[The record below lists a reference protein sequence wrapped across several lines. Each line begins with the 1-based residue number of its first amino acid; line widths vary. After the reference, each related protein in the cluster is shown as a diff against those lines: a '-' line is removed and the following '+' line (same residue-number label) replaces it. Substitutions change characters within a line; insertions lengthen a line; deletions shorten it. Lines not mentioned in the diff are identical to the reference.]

1 MDWKKSLNIAAI
13 GLVAWLLVVEWN
25 QFQDNVASQTPAQQ
39 SEVMIPDAPQAT
51 SSSTDVEQVSGL
63 VSATE
68 AQANNLPGN
77 PSNDELPTLVN
88 APVEELVAV
97 ETKFNTRLVVVTTD
111 TFEVTIDTLGG
122 DIVQVKLFEH
132 LNKMDKDGGDPFTL
146 LTRTSRN
153 EYIAQSGLI
162 GKNGTDTREG
172 RALYTASSSSFSL
185 SPDQSTLNVDLTLNQ
200 NGVRLVKRF
209 SFSRAEYVVGVSYL
223 INNSSYEPW
232 EATFYGQIK
241 RDSHQPLVESGGGIS
256 PYLGA
261 ALREP
266 EKNFAKHDFS
276 DIEEESVKTSIEGG
290 WVAMVQHYF
299 VSAWIPPADQLNHFS
314 LRKLSGQ
321 DIYLLGYT
329 GEKIVIAPGASG
341 EYSAQFYVGP
351 KDQDKLEELA
361 PYLDLTVD
369 YGFLWMLAK
378 PIFAAM
384 QAIHDVLGNWGWSII
399 LLTIGIK
406 LLLYPLSAASLRSMA
421 KMRSLQPKMERLKET
436 YGDDRQ
442 KMSQELMA
450 LYKKE
455 KVNPAGGCFPMLLQ
469 MPVFL
474 ALYWVLLES
483 VEIRHSPWIFWIHDL
498 SAKDP
503 SNVFELFGQIPWDA
517 PHWAH
522 FGAWPLIM
530 GLTMFIQQRV
540 NPQPADP
547 VQARIFMFMPLIF
560 TIFLASFPAGLV
572 IYWAWNNSL
581 SILQQTVI
589 MRRAKKADERK
600 KAGSRIGP
608 AKTNPASG
616 GDAGKN
622 GAGGNSGGKKKK

>member
-25 QFQDNVASQTPAQQ
+25 QFQDNATSQIPVQQ
-39 SEVMIPDAPQAT
+39 SEVMIPEAPQVASLNT
-51 SSSTDVEQVSGL
+51 ELAQM
-63 VSATE
+63 SAQSD
-68 AQANNLPGN
+68 AMALAANN
-77 PSNDELPTLVN
+77 PSNDELPTLVD
-88 APVEELVAV
+88 APVEELAAV
-97 ETKFNTRLVVVTTD
+97 ESKLDTRLVVVTTD

-172 RALYTASSSSFSL
+172 RALYAASASSFTL
-185 SPDQSTLNVDLTLNQ
+185 DPNQSTLNVDLTVNQ

-209 SFSRAEYVVGVSYL
+209 SFSRSDYVIGVSYL
-223 INNSSYEPW
+223 INNTSYEPW

-241 RDSHQPLVESGGGIS
+241 RDSHQPLVESSGGIS

-276 DIEEESVKTSIEGG
+276 DIEEASVKTSIEGG

-503 SNVFELFGQIPWDA
+503 YFIL
-517 PHWAH
+517 
-522 FGAWPLIM
+522 PLIM
-530 GLTMFIQQRV
+530 GASMMLMQKM
-540 NPQPADP
+540 QPMPTDP
-547 VQARIFMFMPLIF
+547 TQAMVMKVMPIAFTFFFMIFP
-560 TIFLASFPAGLV
+560 SGLV
-572 IYWAWNNSL
+572 LYWTVNNLL
-581 SILQQTVI
+581 SMFQQWYVNHQLETASAVKKGSVAK
-589 MRRAKKADERK
+589 AKK
-600 KAGSRIGP
+600 
-608 AKTNPASG
+608 
-616 GDAGKN
+616 
-622 GAGGNSGGKKKK
+622 

>member
-1 MDWKKSLNIAAI
+1 MDWKKTLNITAI

-25 QFQDNVASQTPAQQ
+25 NFSELRDAEQRTAVAKAEILIPETTIPPQQ
-39 SEVMIPDAPQAT
+39 QAT
-51 SSSTDVEQVSGL
+51 YSE
-63 VSATE
+63 
-68 AQANNLPGN
+68 
-77 PSNDELPTLVN
+77 ELPSLLE
-88 APVEELVAV
+88 APVAV
-97 ETKFNTRLVVVTTD
+97 TEKPVDTRLVTVTTD

-122 DIVQVKLFEH
+122 DIVQVKLLKH
-132 LNKMDKDGGDPFTL
+132 LTRMANDGGEPFTL
-146 LTRTSRN
+146 LTRSKNN

-172 RALYTASSSSFSL
+172 RPVYGVTQSSFSL
-185 SPDQSTLNVDLTLNQ
+185 TPGEQNLDVDLRLDQ
-200 NGVRLVKRF
+200 NGVTIVKRF
-209 SFSRAEYVVGVSYL
+209 SFTENEYVIGVNYL
-223 INNSSYEPW
+223 IENNGYESW

-241 RDSHQPLVESGGGIS
+241 RDSHEPIVESSGGVQ

-266 EKNFAKHDFS
+266 EKNFSKHDFGDIS
-276 DIEEESVKTSIEGG
+276 DDSVKAEIKGG

-299 VSAWIPPADQLNHFS
+299 VGAWIPPTDDNNSFS

-321 DIYLLGYT
+321 DVYLFGFT
-329 GEKIVIAPGASG
+329 GEKIIVPAGSSA

-351 KDQDKLEELA
+351 KDQEKLESLA
-361 PYLDLTVD
+361 EYLDLTVD

-384 QAIHDVLGNWGWSII
+384 KFIHEVVGNWGWSII

-406 LLLYPLSAASLRSMA
+406 FLLYPLSAASLRSMA

-442 KMSQELMA
+442 KMSQELMG

-474 ALYWVLLES
+474 SLYWVLLES
-483 VEIRHSPWIFWIHDL
+483 VEIRHSPWIFWIADL

-503 SNVFELFGQIPWDA
+503 YFILPLVM
-517 PHWAH
+517 
-522 FGAWPLIM
+522 GASMLLMQKMQPMPTDPTQAMVMKIM
-530 GLTMFIQQRV
+530 PIAFTFFFM
-540 NPQPADP
+540 
-547 VQARIFMFMPLIF
+547 IFP
-560 TIFLASFPAGLV
+560 SGLV
-572 IYWAWNNSL
+572 LYWTVNNLL
-581 SILQQTVI
+581 SMLQQWYVNRQLETSKKSSGSS
-589 MRRAKKADERK
+589 KKAVK
-600 KAGSRIGP
+600 K
-608 AKTNPASG
+608 
-616 GDAGKN
+616 
-622 GAGGNSGGKKKK
+622 